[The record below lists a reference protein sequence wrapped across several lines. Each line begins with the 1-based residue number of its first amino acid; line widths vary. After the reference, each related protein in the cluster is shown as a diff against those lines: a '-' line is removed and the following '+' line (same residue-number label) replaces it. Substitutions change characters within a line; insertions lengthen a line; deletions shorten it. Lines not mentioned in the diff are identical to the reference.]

1 MKAFYLT
8 TALPEEERKR
18 LLDEGEAPNNP
29 SNQNYHARLMECLS
43 TFLDLATIH
52 PLDEDAIARAY
63 RRIGKALIVQDT
75 PLPGSVGE
83 SVLRVIS
90 GLGMKV
96 DARLVSALDMPVPV
110 SKELE
115 SSVFPDRE
123 AVLKA
128 AFSLGL

>member
-1 MKAFYLT
+1 
-8 TALPEEERKR
+8 
-18 LLDEGEAPNNP
+18 
-29 SNQNYHARLMECLS
+29 
-43 TFLDLATIH
+43 
-52 PLDEDAIARAY
+52 
-63 RRIGKALIVQDT
+63 
-75 PLPGSVGE
+75 
-83 SVLRVIS
+83 
-90 GLGMKV
+90 MKV